1 MKALFRLVA
10 SAAPKTRKPSRIRKE
25 FMPLRLMPYPQKFIP
40 LTVLALVCAGGS
52 FAQEIPTPHNS
63 TTPQIQL
70 DVVVTP
76 KSGPPVANLAQS
88 DFTVIDNKVAQPIK
102 AFKAI
107 SARQKPVN
115 VILVVDAVNTSYS
128 NMGYERSQITVFL
141 KANGGQ
147 LAQPTALAI
156 VTDTGAQM
164 SQGFSTDGNLIDDT
178 FEKFAIGLR
187 NITRSTGVYGAEE
200 RFQIS
205 LKALTNIATSNNSGP
220 GRTIVLWLSPGW
232 PLLSGPGIQLTASQR
247 QQLFATIVGLSNQL
261 RNDRVTLYSVDSLGT
276 NEGVGRVFLYQEYV
290 KGVSKPGQVEIGDL
304 SLQALAVQ
312 TGGMALNSSD
322 VTGLLHQCLADLDAY
337 YELTV
342 DALPAEQP
350 NEYHHL
356 EVKVDKPGLV
366 ARARQGYYAQ
376 P

>member
-1 MKALFRLVA
+1 
-10 SAAPKTRKPSRIRKE
+10 
-25 FMPLRLMPYPQKFIP
+25 MPYPQKFIP

-156 VTDTGAQM
+156 ITDTGAQM